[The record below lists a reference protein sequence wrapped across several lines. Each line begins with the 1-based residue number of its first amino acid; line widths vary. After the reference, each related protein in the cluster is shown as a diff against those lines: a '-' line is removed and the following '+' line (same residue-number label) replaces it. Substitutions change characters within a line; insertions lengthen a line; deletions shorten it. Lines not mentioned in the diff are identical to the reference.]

1 MAQGIFGG
9 MTNYEDQSLEDI
21 LIDLRHWVDYTN
33 EIKNFIEQGIKT
45 LKESGYWNRVPF
57 NFQMILSSSIKSQ
70 QTFLHDFKLIIDAIQ
85 NKHLSSRE
93 VELMKRIG
101 MNAKD
106 YNIQYGKAYKED
118 LDWKDYGNRDF
129 KIVEKLYADGRD
141 YFVTIQDASNIPT
154 RLSDYFNP
162 ISHSIDQSV
171 HQFISG
177 NNNIVAGYN
186 NGTMNKTEINAN
198 EFSNEVDSALEK
210 IESIE
215 EVSPA
220 LKNHII
226 EVLKE
231 SKEAVLQGNLDG
243 QSISKTKM
251 KSFLIG
257 AGANA
262 INLVHLLGTYSSIAS
277 YFELS

>member
-9 MTNYEDQSLEDI
+9 MTNYDDQSLEDI
-21 LIDLRHWVDYTN
+21 LTDLRHWVDYTK
-33 EIKNFIEQGIKT
+33 EIKNFIEQGTKT

-57 NFQMILSSSIKSQ
+57 NFQTILISSIKTQ
-70 QTFLHDFKLIIDAIQ
+70 QTFLHDFKLIMNAIQ
-85 NKHLSSRE
+85 NERLSSRE

-101 MNAKD
+101 LNAED
-106 YNIQYGKAYKED
+106 YNVQYGKSYKED
-118 LDWKDYGNRDF
+118 SDWKDYGNKDF
-129 KIVEKLYADGRD
+129 KVVENLYADGRD
-141 YFVTIQDASNIPT
+141 YFITIQDASNIST

-162 ISHSIDQSV
+162 ISHSVNQSV
-171 HQFISG
+171 HQLISG

-186 NGTMNKTEINAN
+186 NGTMNKTEINVN
-198 EFSNEVDSALEK
+198 DFSNEVDSALEK
-210 IESIE
+210 IKSIE

-220 LKNHII
+220 LKDHIM

-231 SKEAVLQGNLDG
+231 SKEAVLQDNLEA

-277 YFELS
+277 YFEL